1 MLQKDF
7 KNKINY
13 FNPFMKTDLA
23 IHCTHIQFFLTCKK
37 EYAINAKY
45 HWEVNIVTR
54 EEIKDVWPDS

>member
-13 FNPFMKTDLA
+13 FNPLMRADLA
-23 IHCTHIQFFLTCKK
+23 IHCTQIQFFLTCKQ

-54 EEIKDVWPDS
+54 EKIKDVWPDS